1 MDWSIAADLAISRG
15 HSRWERARMM
25 LRSFVGVTFLL
36 SLVSTAS
43 AEPAPN
49 CLAHDGRHDFDQR
62 VGDWKV
68 HHRRLKE
75 SLAGSHDWVEFDGTL
90 SLRPVLGGMGNVS
103 DNLFNMPSGAYRGV
117 SMRAYDPK
125 TGQWATWWLDG
136 RDPHSELDPPMKGC
150 FETGGGNGTFYGDE
164 TFKGKPI
171 RVRVIW
177 SHVTPSSARWEQ
189 AFSADG
195 GKTWE
200 VNWTSEFR
208 RVP

>member
-1 MDWSIAADLAISRG
+1 MVVAGLAVAPPAANGA
-15 HSRWERARMM
+15 
-25 LRSFVGVTFLL
+25 
-36 SLVSTAS
+36 
-43 AEPAPN
+43 PAPD

-68 HHRRLKE
+68 RHRRLKE
-75 SLAGSHDWVEFDGTL
+75 WLAGSHEWIEFDGTL
-90 SLRPVLGGMGNVS
+90 SLRLVLGGLGNVS
-103 DNLFNMPSGAYRGV
+103 DNVFDMPGGAYRGV

-125 TGQWATWWLDG
+125 TGRWATWWLDG
-136 RDPHSELDPPMKGC
+136 RDPHGELDPPMKGC
-150 FETGGGNGTFYGDE
+150 FETGGGNGTFYGEE
-164 TFKGKPI
+164 TFRGKPV

-177 SHVTPSSARWEQ
+177 SHATANSARWEQ

-208 RVP
+208 RAAP